1 MGAIDYY
8 TYNDYAQ
15 WKGDWELIGG
25 EAVAMAPS
33 PMVTHQAI
41 AAQFIF
47 EMLKEIDEC
56 KGCMVLA
63 KEDWKIDEATVVRP
77 DVVLTCNEKGQEH
90 LTKTPEIVVEIVSRQ
105 SARKDEQIKFA
116 LYEAEKVPYYI
127 LIYPNETKAK
137 IYRLIDG
144 YFSKEGDF
152 FDEEYTFEGLTCK
165 ATISFARLF
174 RKFRKGA

>member
-1 MGAIDYY
+1 MGAIGSY

-33 PMVTHQAI
+33 QMVTHQAI

-63 KEDWKIDEATVVRP
+63 EED
-77 DVVLTCNEKGQEH
+77 
-90 LTKTPEIVVEIVSRQ
+90 
-105 SARKDEQIKFA
+105 
-116 LYEAEKVPYYI
+116 
-127 LIYPNETKAK
+127 
-137 IYRLIDG
+137 
-144 YFSKEGDF
+144 
-152 FDEEYTFEGLTCK
+152 
-165 ATISFARLF
+165 
-174 RKFRKGA
+174 RKFQTRG